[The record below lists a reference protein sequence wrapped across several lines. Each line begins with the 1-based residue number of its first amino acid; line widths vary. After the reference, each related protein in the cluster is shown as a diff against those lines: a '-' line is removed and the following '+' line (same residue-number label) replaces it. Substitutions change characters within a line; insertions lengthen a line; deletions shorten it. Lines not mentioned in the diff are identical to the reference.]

1 MPTALLIPRGEPCF
15 VTRSRQTFS
24 TRRAGPLVPG
34 RRGATIQDAVLGQP
48 AIWNSPKLALVG
60 HCEPTAC
67 LPPIAKASTAT
78 GADVAT
84 RVAWVEASRMTRD
97 CLTHSVAEAQ
107 QTFMLIPFASMRD
120 CITYTSCE
128 FDLIVYHSHDD
139 DGVNLSDAIALRE
152 VFSSTPILVLSDASM
167 LDHAVV
173 RDVLDMGASGLVP
186 TRRTGLG
193 MPNKL
198 IAAERGRRRGC
209 TTLRPGENRTR
220 R

>member
-1 MPTALLIPRGEPCF
+1 MI
-15 VTRSRQTFS
+15 SHQYISSDSS
-24 TRRAGPLVPG
+24 TVV
-34 RRGATIQDAVLGQP
+34 DK
-48 AIWNSPKLALVG
+48 SP
-60 HCEPTAC
+60 
-67 LPPIAKASTAT
+67 AKASTAT

-84 RVAWVEASRMTRD
+84 RVAWVDASRMTRD

-139 DGVNLSDAIALRE
+139 DDVNLSDAIALRE

-186 TRRTGLG
+186 TRRTSLRTLVATIGLLASG
-193 MPNKL
+193 GTVVPREFL
-198 IAAERGRRRGC
+198 LDERQQRPAEGARKW
-209 TTLRPGENRTR
+209 LRKADR
-220 R
+220 